1 MNYLGT
7 SINESPVIVGQA
19 ASAITDVRG
28 RAVKF
33 NGSGAIVLA
42 GAGDVPLGIGIMTNG
57 DQGAIAQG
65 EEFTIQ
71 YKDIGLV
78 CAGGAITAG
87 ANLSVGANGV
97 FVTATTGDSAT
108 AVVAIA
114 LQAAAGA
121 GQFIPAIIKFSAPGV
136 AATTPEIAIG
146 DLTDVDLTGLAN
158 GNVLKYDSTSEKWE
172 AAADATE

>member
-1 MNYLGT
+1 MNYLATG
-7 SINESPVIVGQA
+7 INESPVIAQPA

-42 GAGDVPLGIGIMTNG
+42 GAGDIPLGIGLMTCG
-57 DQGAIAQG
+57 TEGAIAAG
-65 EEFTIQ
+65 DFIDIQ
-71 YKDIGLV
+71 YKDIGYV
-78 CAGGAITAG
+78 YAGGAITAG

-97 FVTATTGDSAT
+97 FVTATTGGSPT
-108 AVVAIA
+108 AVVGIA
-114 LQAAAGA
+114 LGTASAS
-121 GQFIPAIIKFSAPGV
+121 GQFIPAILKCTAPATAD
-136 AATTPEIAIG
+136 AAPAVSIS

>member
-1 MNYLGT
+1 MNYLAT

-19 ASAITDVRG
+19 AEAITDVRG

-33 NGSGAIVLA
+33 NASGAIVLA
-42 GAGDVPLGIGIMTNG
+42 GAGDTPLGIGIMTNG
-57 DQGAIAQG
+57 DQGAIPAG
-65 EEFTIQ
+65 GDIDIQ

-78 CAGGAITAG
+78 YAGAAITAG

-97 FVTATTGDSAT
+97 FVPATTGT
-108 AVVAIA
+108 VVAIA

-121 GQFIPAIIKFSAPGV
+121 GQYIIAITKFNAPG
-136 AATTPEIAIG
+136 AAASSETPELSLG

-158 GNVLKYDSTSEKWE
+158 GNVIKYNSADEKWE
-172 AAADATE
+172 AAADSTE